1 MTQNNFDPSKLD
13 IDFSNLDAEIPA
25 LWESEKKENP
35 PSPQNDILE
44 NISSTEVLWSE
55 NPNLNITKEQ
65 KNEVDINTLST
76 ILTDSAIRPDILKKF
91 DEEKIITPQKEE
103 NKIIFDINI
112 NTIDDLLEI
121 LLKNQYDFFAIEPG
135 HEYVKIS
142 FKKDS
147 ILKDAKYIKF
157 PVYMSLLLK
166 AKTISKLNLENTSE
180 EQKGSGIYDL
190 RGKSIEVLSK
200 TIPWVHWETLFVKAK
215 LSEQKVAKK
224 AVQKKSISAGSAFG
238 FLWAIL
244 FIALVLGWAFLTF
257 VIFNAKTPEDVSF
270 FASLG
275 INLNDINSFL
285 LKLTTLIF
293 SIVIVI
299 ETIVLII
306 LLFKAIF
313 TKKEFKRKRTVWF
326 ILSTLMLIITFSTA
340 SLWMYLDKTIKGLPN
355 WLELS
360 YGMIQIYDNNLLNDK
375 NVWKNGAIIQ
385 DYSSLIWPIDLKFD
399 VTYLQKEEQR
409 IGFRVTKF
417 IWNFWDGQKAESQT
431 PEMIHTFEKK
441 GSYKI
446 SLTLEWVDSRFP
458 DKLTTKP
465 ASENPEI
472 TLSYIV
478 NVTEKVLENGW
489 KTISFDAND
498 LKPLWEIEWYL
509 QEDLA
514 KPAYT
519 GYMFQP
525 SKIYFEPDL
534 IGMKIK
540 NSPSNY
546 MSRIFTIRWE
556 TSEIAW
562 EIVPEVSFNNDLE
575 YNFHVANIEN
585 NFWDWFI
592 ESFTWIIDGQEIKK
606 QGDILRLEESSTIK
620 YTFKEYGNYDVKVIL
635 TNSNG
640 KSTQLT
646 TNIQTAKKIKLT
658 NNIDF
663 YVNGSKLDNIK
674 YDAKVLEYFIYDVG
688 IPTKLQFDAK
698 HVRADNPLYAL
709 EEIKWDVWSNGSYEG
724 EWKIFD
730 HQFNFW
736 WFEEVSVRYKF
747 VHRRNKE
754 DIVEFTQK
762 VNFEFVEKEAIV
774 DLQIKSDS
782 EYVPALV
789 AFDASLSKVQND
801 NIVKFIYDYWD
812 GVVEERDAIN
822 PWHRYLKEWNYTVKL
837 TIITKNGKEYST
849 SKSLVLKSFEAQV
862 KIKTSMKKA
871 PVNQEID
878 FLSTDSTG
886 QIVRYH
892 WDFGDG
898 NFSSE
903 ANPSHAFKKA
913 GTYKVK
919 LTLDFANNNVM
930 SDEIEIEITE

>member
-13 IDFSNLDAEIPA
+13 IDFSNL
-25 LWESEKKENP
+25 ESDTPSVKKEEAKETP
-35 PSPQNDILE
+35 LSSQNDILG
-44 NISSTEVLWSE
+44 NISAPSLGDTQEKNELDIGVLW
-55 NPNLNITKEQ
+55 
-65 KNEVDINTLST
+65 T
-76 ILTDSAIRPDILKKF
+76 ILTDAEIRPDIFKKI
-91 DEEKIITPQKEE
+91 DEEKSVQHSSWE
-103 NKIIFDINI
+103 NKVIIDINI
-112 NTIDDLLEI
+112 NTIEDLLEI

-135 HEYVKIS
+135 QEYVKIS

-147 ILKDAKYIKF
+147 VLKDAKYIKF
-157 PVYMSLLLK
+157 PTYMNLLLK
-166 AKTISKLNLENTSE
+166 AKTISKLNLENTTE
-180 EQKGSGIYDL
+180 EQKGSGIYEL
-190 RGKSIEVLSK
+190 RGKNIDVLSK
-200 TIPWVHWETLFVKAK
+200 TIPWVHGETLFVKAK

-224 AVQKKSISAGSAFG
+224 ALEKKSISAGTAFW
-238 FLWAIL
+238 FLGAIL
-244 FIALVLGWAFLTF
+244 FIALILGAAFLTF

-285 LKLTTLIF
+285 LKLTTVIF

-299 ETIVLII
+299 ETIVLVIA
-306 LLFKAIF
+306 LFKALF

-326 ILSTLMLIITFSTA
+326 IISTLLLIITFSTA
-340 SLWMYLDKTIKGLPN
+340 SLWMYLDKTIRWLPN

-360 YGMIQIYDNNLLNDK
+360 YGMIQIYDNNLLNDEK
-375 NVWKNGAIIQ
+375 IGKNGAIIQ
-385 DYSSLIWPIDLKFD
+385 DYSSIIWPIDLKFD
-399 VTYLQKEEQR
+399 VTYLQREEQR
-409 IGFRVTKF
+409 IGFKITKF
-417 IWNFWDGQKAESQT
+417 IWNFWDGKQAESQT
-431 PEMIHTFEKK
+431 PEVIHTFEKK
-441 GSYKI
+441 WNYKI
-446 SLTLEWVDSRFP
+446 SLTLEWIDSRFP

-472 TLSYIV
+472 TVSYTIDI
-478 NVTEKVLENGW
+478 TEKILENGG
-489 KTISFDAND
+489 KTISFDAKD

-509 QEDLA
+509 QEDLT
-514 KPAYT
+514 KPAYV

-540 NSPSNY
+540 NSTSQY

-556 TSEIAW
+556 EAQIDGEI
-562 EIVPEVSFNNDLE
+562 IPEVSFNNDLE
-575 YNFHVANIEN
+575 YTFKVANIEN
-585 NFWDWFI
+585 SFGDGFI
-592 ESFTWIIDGQEIKK
+592 ENFTWIIDGQEIKK
-606 QGDILRLEESSTIK
+606 PGDVLRLEESSTVK
-620 YTFKEYGNYDVKVIL
+620 YTFKEYGSYDVKVIL

-646 TNIQTAKKIKLT
+646 TKIQTAKKIKLT

-663 YVNGSKLDNIK
+663 YVGGKKLDNIK
-674 YDAKVLEYFIYDVG
+674 YDPKVLEYFIYDIG
-688 IPTKLQFDAK
+688 IPSQIELDAK

-709 EEIKWDVWSNGSYEG
+709 EEIKWDVESDGTYEG
-724 EWKIFD
+724 EGKIFT

-736 WFEEVSVRYKF
+736 WFEEVSVKYKF

-762 VNFEFVEKEAIV
+762 INFEFVEKEAIV

-801 NIVKFIYDYWD
+801 NIVKFIYDYGD
-812 GVVEERDAIN
+812 GIVEERDAIN
-822 PWHRYLKEWNYTVKL
+822 PGHRYLKEWNYTVKL
-837 TIITKNGKEYST
+837 TIVTKSGKEYST
-849 SKSLVLKSFEAQV
+849 SKSLVLKTFEAQV
-862 KIKTSMKKA
+862 KIKTSMKTA

-892 WDFGDG
+892 WNFGDG
-898 NFSSE
+898 TFSSE

-913 GTYKVK
+913 WTYKVK

-930 SDEIEIEITE
+930 SDEMEIEITE

>member
-1 MTQNNFDPSKLD
+1 MTQNNFDPL
-13 IDFSNLDAEIPA
+13 NPV
-25 LWESEKKENP
+25 ENTP
-35 PSPQNDILE
+35 D
-44 NISSTEVLWSE
+44 
-55 NPNLNITKEQ
+55 LNKD
-65 KNEVDINTLST
+65 EVDMNTLST
-76 ILTDSAIRPDILKKF
+76 ILTDSEIRPDVLKKI
-91 DEEKIITPQKEE
+91 DEEKEIRPLTQESKVII
-103 NKIIFDINI
+103 DINI
-112 NTIDDLLEI
+112 NSLDDLLDI
-121 LLKNQYDFFAIEPG
+121 LFKNEYDFFALEPG
-135 HEYVKIS
+135 EEYVKIS

-147 ILKDAKYIKF
+147 ILKEARYIKF
-157 PVYMSLLLK
+157 PTYMNLLLK
-166 AKTISKLNLENTSE
+166 AKMISKLNLDMSSE
-180 EQKGSGIYDL
+180 EQKGTGLHQL
-190 RGKSIEVLSK
+190 RGKNIEVLSK
-200 TIPWVHWETLFVKAK
+200 VVPGSHWETLFVKAK

-224 AVQKKSISAGSAFG
+224 AMEKKSISAGSAFW

-244 FIALVLGWAFLTF
+244 FIALILGGAFLTF
-257 VIFNAKTPEDVSF
+257 VVFNAKTPADVSF

-285 LKLTTLIF
+285 LKLTTIIF

-306 LLFKAIF
+306 ALFKALF
-313 TKKEFKRKRTVWF
+313 TKKEFKRKKTIWI
-326 ILSTLMLIITFSTA
+326 ILSTLLLIVTFSTA
-340 SLWMYLDKTIKGLPN
+340 SLWMYLDKTIRALPN

-360 YGMIQIYDNNLLNDK
+360 YGMIQIYDNNLLNDEK
-375 NVWKNGAIIQ
+375 IGKNGAIIQ
-385 DYSSLIWPIDLKFD
+385 DYSSIIGPIDLKFD
-399 VTYLQKEEQR
+399 VTYLQREEQR
-409 IGFRVTKF
+409 IGFKVTKF
-417 IWNFWDGQKAESQT
+417 MWDFWDGQKAESQT

-441 GSYKI
+441 WSYKI
-446 SLTLEWVDSRFP
+446 SLTLEWIDARFP
-458 DKLTTKP
+458 DKLSTKP

-472 TLSYIV
+472 TISYTIDI
-478 NVTEKVLENGW
+478 TEKVLENGG
-489 KTISFDAND
+489 KTISFDAKD

-509 QEDLA
+509 QEDLT
-514 KPAYT
+514 KPAYV

-540 NSPSNY
+540 NSPSQY

-556 TSEIAW
+556 EAEING

-575 YNFHVANIEN
+575 YTFKVANIEN
-585 NFWDWFI
+585 SFWDGFI
-592 ESFTWIIDGQEIKK
+592 ENFTWIIDGQEIKK
-606 QGDILRLEESSTIK
+606 PGDVLRLEESSLVK
-620 YTFKEYGNYDVKVIL
+620 YTFQEYGNYDVKVIL

-646 TNIQTAKKIKLT
+646 TKIETAKKIKLT

-663 YVNGSKLDNIK
+663 YVSSKKLDNVK
-674 YDAKVLEYFIYDVG
+674 YDPKVLEYFIYDVG
-688 IPTKLQFDAK
+688 IPTQVELDAK
-698 HVRADNPLYAL
+698 HVRADNPLYGL
-709 EEIKWDVWSNGSYEG
+709 EEIKWDVGSDGSYEG
-724 EWKIFD
+724 EWKIFT

-736 WFEEVSVRYKF
+736 WFEEVSVKYKF

-822 PWHRYLKEWNYTVKL
+822 PWHRYLKEWNYNVKL
-837 TIITKNGKEYST
+837 TIVTKSGKEYST
-849 SKSLVLKSFEAQV
+849 SKSLVLKTFEAQV
-862 KIKTSMKKA
+862 KIKTSMKEA

-886 QIVRYH
+886 QIVTYH
-892 WDFGDG
+892 WSFWDG
-898 NFSSE
+898 TFSSE
-903 ANPSHAFKKA
+903 ANPSHAFKKP